1 MRPQNPP
8 YTTIMTKRNFRPKVL
23 VDPVPVGKN
32 IGYHG
37 NTQQTMKRQRPIPAG
52 PGFFS
57 NGGNGRPARL
67 QPRVENDGHGEE
79 EPSGSV
85 ERKISKIR
93 RQGDDDDSVQIL
105 YRETNTGKVSERN
118 PKMNKRKDSGK
129 IAIYPI
135 EFTPKSKLLHV
146 LTIFQAKAKTPK
158 LTCFSR

>member
-1 MRPQNPP
+1 
-8 YTTIMTKRNFRPKVL
+8 MTKGNLRPKVL
-23 VDPVPVGKN
+23 AASVQP
-32 IGYHG
+32 
-37 NTQQTMKRQRPIPAG
+37 TMKRQRP
-52 PGFFS
+52 
-57 NGGNGRPARL
+57 GRPVVRL

-105 YRETNTGKVSERN
+105 FRETNTRKVSERN
-118 PKMNKRKDSGK
+118 PKMNKRKDPGK

-146 LTIFQAKAKTPK
+146 LTIFQAKAKTPRI
-158 LTCFSR
+158 TSFVR